1 MVEAGVR
8 ALSGA
13 GDTGSKLVRLST
25 FDSLVNMRIGMWLGP
40 IAMPPVEDLRRA
52 LVKAASLGPKWR
64 LGLVWADE
72 TSWAV
77 LGPRIAARADEVIRE
92 LPASVE
98 NPREWLEQNR
108 IPDLPVQFAV
118 AGNHLGVIADHRL
131 LDGFLGLRLPSL
143 LIELAAGE
151 PAPALGELVDR
162 PLSTALWH
170 TFGAKPATWRT
181 LYTHMRNHRRPAG
194 PAPRPPETQVEPAVL
209 GPMDSPRE
217 VRHLQTVMERG
228 PLAELRRWGRGRLG
242 FSASLLLVAAA
253 GLRDVGIEIAPRGVL
268 VVDLRRYLPDGV
280 TTLSNF
286 ISGVQVPLLGPGATP
301 EALEVWIEEA
311 LEVGRPLAA
320 MSTTVAKAALRAKRP
335 HGQAAPAGPR
345 AESPAQV
352 SISNDGL
359 LRVIDKLP
367 WLVGPEERKIQ
378 VVGDA
383 LEPDALGL
391 ITYMAAGRLHLSV
404 SFQAN
409 RYDPDLVM
417 RALTAMA
424 TEPVRLLDTYY
435 SSDSGQP
442 ADG

>member
-1 MVEAGVR
+1 MVDVGVR
-8 ALSGA
+8 ARNGA
-13 GDTGSKLVRLST
+13 GGAAPKLVTLST
-25 FDSLVNMRIGMWLGP
+25 FDSLMNMRIGLWLGP

-72 TSWAV
+72 NSWAV
-77 LGPRIAARADEVIRE
+77 LGPRIADRADEVIRE
-92 LPASVE
+92 LPDSVE
-98 NPREWLEQNR
+98 NPREWLEENR

-118 AGNHLGVIADHRL
+118 AGNYLGVIADHRL

-143 LIELAAGE
+143 LIDLAAGE
-151 PAPALGELVDR
+151 PAPSLGELADR

-170 TFGAKPATWRT
+170 TFGARPAAWRT
-181 LYTHMRNHRRPAG
+181 LYRHMRDHRRPAG
-194 PAPRPPETQVEPAVL
+194 PAARAPETEVLPATL
-209 GPMDSPRE
+209 GSMDSPAQ

-228 PLAELRRWGRGRLG
+228 PLADLRRWGRGKLG

-253 GLRDVGIEIAPRGVL
+253 GLRDAGIEIAPRGVL

-286 ISGVQVPLLGPGATP
+286 IAGVQVPLLGPGATP
-301 EALEVWIEEA
+301 EALEAWIEEA

-320 MSTTVAKAALRAKRP
+320 MSTTVAKAALRARRP
-335 HGQAAPAGPR
+335 RGTQVAAGPR
-345 AESPAQV
+345 PEAPAMV

-383 LEPDALGL
+383 PEPNALGL

-409 RYDPDLVM
+409 RYDPELVG

-435 SSDSGQP
+435 GS
-442 ADG
+442 